1 MKLKLTF
8 ALLASTMGFILP
20 QGVTAQT
27 RTVGVHMRS
36 QTSHDRSPR
45 IHDRSV
51 HSHGTFVSSRS

>member
-20 QGVTAQT
+20 QGLTAQT

-51 HSHGTFVSSRS
+51 HTHGTS